1 MDPAKALGQAW
12 QDVIDALPS
21 GWDFSGV
28 ARARYWPEGRT
39 NLTSE
44 LIPAH
49 DPAVYQYPYRFVA
62 RVDGEAPD
70 GTALTVAASGYSE
83 HDALVALTAELARLK
98 VERTIPIPTD
108 VSLVR

>member
-1 MDPAKALGQAW
+1 MDPRSTVGQAW

-21 GWDFSGV
+21 GWEFSGV

-39 NLTSE
+39 TPTSE

-62 RVDGEAPD
+62 RADGETTD
-70 GTALTVAASGYSE
+70 GVPMAVAASGYSE
-83 HDALVALTAELARLK
+83 HAALVALTEELARLK
-98 VERTIPIPTD
+98 VERAIPIPH
-108 VSLVR
+108 R